1 MKTIYVYDENLN
13 LIGKPQAVNF
23 EVFKS
28 NPVEYYPNWQITMF
42 ASEQIYEFPI
52 LDKKTGEIRNK
63 TREELILLDNKIEN
77 LEPGEYIE
85 SGKIIKVEY
94 DETLK
99 YYKKKW
105 NRETHEWYDSI
116 TKEELVEIRKNK
128 LLEYAAF
135 EKEKIDL
142 ENIEFSAT
150 EEIAILEE
158 KMNLLKIEIDKI
170 ASESIYLSN

>member
-1 MKTIYVYDENLN
+1 MKVIYVYDQNLK
-13 LIGKPQAVNF
+13 LIGKPQALNF
-23 EVFKS
+23 EAFKI
-28 NPVEYYPNWQITMF
+28 NPIEYYPNWENTMF
-42 ASEQIYEFPI
+42 ASEQIYESPI
-52 LDKKTGEIRNK
+52 IDESGEIRNK
-63 TREELILLDNKIEN
+63 TREELILLDNEIEK

-85 SGKIIKVEY
+85 NGKIIKVEY

-99 YYKKKW
+99 YYKREW
-105 NRETHEWYDSI
+105 NADTHEWYDSI

-142 ENIEFSAT
+142 ENIEFSAI